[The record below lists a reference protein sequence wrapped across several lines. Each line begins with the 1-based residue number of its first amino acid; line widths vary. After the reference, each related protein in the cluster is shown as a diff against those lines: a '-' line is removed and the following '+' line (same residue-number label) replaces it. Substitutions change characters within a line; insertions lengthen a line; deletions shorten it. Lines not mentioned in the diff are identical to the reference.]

1 MNEDKSRNVE
11 AGVGLV
17 ILVLEEEEMKE
28 EGDLVV
34 GKVGGD

>member
-1 MNEDKSRNVE
+1 MNVE

-17 ILVLEEEEMKE
+17 ILVLEEVKE

>member
-1 MNEDKSRNVE
+1 VKEDKSRNVE

-17 ILVLEEEEMKE
+17 ILVLEEVKE

-34 GKVGGD
+34 GKVGG